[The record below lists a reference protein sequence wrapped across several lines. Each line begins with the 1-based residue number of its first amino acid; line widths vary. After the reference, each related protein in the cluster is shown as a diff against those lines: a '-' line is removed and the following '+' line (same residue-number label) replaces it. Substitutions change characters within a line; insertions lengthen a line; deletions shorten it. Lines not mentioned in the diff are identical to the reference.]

1 MNVYRVSEVN
11 SHIRFMLEGDPTL
24 SDLWLQGEVSN
35 FTRATSGHLY
45 FTLKDEK
52 AQISCVMWRSHAA
65 RQEYLPQSGQAI
77 VAHGH
82 ISVYEVQ
89 GRYQFYVDDIQP
101 AGVGLLHLEY
111 ERRIKELEAEGLFA
125 EELKRPLPPFPKR
138 IGIVTSRVAAALRD
152 VLHVLNRRYPLVEV
166 ILAPTMVQGN
176 EAPSQIVQ
184 AIRAL
189 NEHAD
194 VDLIIV
200 TRGGGSLEDLW
211 AFNDMEVARAIAVS
225 RVPVVSGVGHETDF
239 TIADFVAD
247 VRAPTPSA
255 AAEISVPDMRELQ
268 EGVRWQRDRLVQGMR
283 SIVADWRVILRED
296 SLLLQRYSPLA
307 KVTHYR
313 QRVDE
318 LWQTATLHMEHRL
331 NMNRER
337 LTGLRQQLDNLSPS
351 RTLERGYAIVQ
362 RSDDGEVVRSI
373 CQARTGDRIDIRV
386 HDGEFHANVD
396 REPERI
402 SYV

>member
-11 SHIRFMLEGDPTL
+11 SHIRFILEGDPTL

-52 AQISCVMWRSHAA
+52 AQISCVMWRSLAA

-111 ERRIKELEAEGLFA
+111 ERRKKELEAEGLFA
-125 EELKRPLPPFPKR
+125 EELKRPLPPFPR
-138 IGIVTSRVAAALRD
+138 HIGVVTSRVGAALRD

-166 ILAPTMVQGN
+166 ILAPTMVQGD
-176 EAPSQIVQ
+176 EAPPQIVQ

-211 AFNDMEVARAIAVS
+211 AFNDVEVARAIAAS

-255 AAEISVPDMRELQ
+255 AAEISVPDARELK

-283 SIVADWRVILRED
+283 SIIADRRGVLREE
-296 SLLLQRYSPLA
+296 SLMLRRYSPQA
-307 KVTHYR
+307 RVTRYR

-331 NMNRER
+331 AMNRER
-337 LTGLRQQLDNLSPS
+337 LNGLRLWLDSLSPS

-373 CQARTGDRIDIRV
+373 RQVRTGDRIDVRV
-386 HDGEFHANVD
+386 HDGEFRANVD
-396 REPERI
+396 REPERT

>member
-1 MNVYRVSEVN
+1 VRIYRVSEVN
-11 SHIRFMLEGDPTL
+11 RHVRFILEGDRIL

-45 FTLKDEK
+45 FTLKDKE
-52 AQISCVMWRSHAA
+52 AQIGCVMWRSLAA
-65 RQEYLPQSGQAI
+65 RQNYLPQSGQAI

-111 ERRIKELEAEGLFA
+111 ERRKKELEAEGLFA
-125 EELKRPLPPFPKR
+125 EELKRPLPPFPRR
-138 IGIVTSRVAAALRD
+138 IGVVTSRVGAALRD

-166 ILAPTMVQGN
+166 ILAPTMVQGD
-176 EAPSQIVQ
+176 EAPIQIVR
-184 AIRAL
+184 AIQAL
-189 NEHAD
+189 NDHAD

-211 AFNDMEVARAIAVS
+211 AFNDVGVARAIAAS

-247 VRAPTPSA
+247 ARAPTPSA
-255 AAEISVPDMRELQ
+255 AAEVSVPDARELK
-268 EGVRWQRDRLVQGMR
+268 EGVRWQWDRMVQGMR
-283 SIVADWRVILRED
+283 SVIAGRRGVLREE
-296 SLLLQRYSPLA
+296 SAMLRRYSPQA
-307 KVTHYR
+307 RVTHYR

-318 LWQTATLHMEHRL
+318 LWHTATLHMEHRL
-331 NMNRER
+331 DMERER
-337 LTGLRQQLDNLSPS
+337 LNGLRLRLDSLSPS

-373 CQARTGDRIDIRV
+373 RQVRTGDRIDVRV
-386 HDGEFHANVD
+386 HDGEFGASVD
-396 REPERI
+396 RELKRP
-402 SYV
+402 SYA

>member
-1 MNVYRVSEVN
+1 MNIYRVSEVN
-11 SHIRFMLEGDPTL
+11 SHIRFILEGDPTL

-52 AQISCVMWRSHAA
+52 AQISCVMWRSLAD

-111 ERRIKELEAEGLFA
+111 ERRKKELEAEGLFA
-125 EELKRPLPPFPKR
+125 EELKRPLPTFPKR
-138 IGIVTSRVAAALRD
+138 IGIVTSRVGAALRD

-176 EAPSQIVQ
+176 EAPPQIIQ

-211 AFNDMEVARAIAVS
+211 AFNDV
-225 RVPVVSGVGHETDF
+225 
-239 TIADFVAD
+239 
-247 VRAPTPSA
+247 
-255 AAEISVPDMRELQ
+255 
-268 EGVRWQRDRLVQGMR
+268 
-283 SIVADWRVILRED
+283 
-296 SLLLQRYSPLA
+296 
-307 KVTHYR
+307 
-313 QRVDE
+313 
-318 LWQTATLHMEHRL
+318 
-331 NMNRER
+331 
-337 LTGLRQQLDNLSPS
+337 
-351 RTLERGYAIVQ
+351 
-362 RSDDGEVVRSI
+362 
-373 CQARTGDRIDIRV
+373 
-386 HDGEFHANVD
+386 
-396 REPERI
+396 
-402 SYV
+402 